1 MKNEFY
7 VNKNVLTPRF
17 ETELLIEE
25 VLKIYKH
32 SENISVIDIGL
43 GTGCILISL
52 LKEKKWRGTGVEMSN
67 LALRVAKP
75 MQNTTGHN
83 RIKFINSDIDK
94 IYSGKYDLVV
104 TNPPYINNID
114 YNNLNSGVKNFEP
127 KMALYGGRDGLD
139 IIEKVIRKSKL
150 ILKNNG
156 LIAIEIGL
164 GQHYNVAKLLEKNG
178 FYIFKTIKDY
188 QKIKRCILAKKINEK
203 F

>member
-1 MKNEFY
+1 MTGKKALIVGVASERSIAAGIAEVFAREGCEIAFTYQNEKLQNR
-7 VNKNVLTPRF
+7 VGKL
-17 ETELLIEE
+17 
-25 VLKIYKH
+25 
-32 SENISVIDIGL
+32 SERL
-43 GTGCILISL
+43 G
-52 LKEKKWRGTGVEMSN
+52 
-67 LALRVAKP
+67 
-75 MQNTTGHN
+75 QNTDLLFPCDVT
-83 RIKFINSDIDK
+83 SDDEIGAVFENL
-94 IYSGKYDLVV
+94 GK
-104 TNPPYINNID
+104 
-114 YNNLNSGVKNFEP
+114 SW
-127 KMALYGGRDGLD
+127 DGLD